1 MSKTTHPKSNLK
13 SNFFKT
19 FHQIIVTISL
29 FSLLGNIFFLKIETF
44 SQTSQNSIDLQITR
58 VTKDGKTMDTRASGT
73 NNWIFDGGTLNDLDN
88 IRYAWKQA
96 ILDTKNEKVPILAGG
111 FLKIYL
117 GDASKEENLLVKH
130 GESPLPINL
139 FASRLTAG
147 DNKLL
152 FVYID
157 HTNKPQG
164 ANTKVAFNFK
174 YNPTSDKPKINI
186 IEPAESAV
194 FRANSA
200 RSFSVQLDNFNL
212 SESSA
217 NNPSVGQLKVY
228 YNSVKEENFLGT
240 VKSSKEIGP
249 TSHLAEFTTETL
261 NQEKLIKIPDSR
273 DTLLIFVLAKPNGE
287 NIDIQTQRKVIT
299 NFGGSISIEQPKIS
313 IIEPRKDRNDL
324 AADGNITFLVKVEN
338 FEVLKERQTGTNEEG
353 KGYLQIFVNNQP
365 IKTIWPKAEGFT
377 LNEIG
382 YKDDKEGK
390 REVRV
395 QLVNKDFTKLSPEVA
410 DSVSIIYQPPTKTA
424 NSSSVEASDQPENS
438 VLRIIVVSLIVVLF
452 IAGIVILV
460 TKG

>member
-1 MSKTTHPKSNLK
+1 MSKTTPQKSNLK

-29 FSLLGNIFFLKIETF
+29 FSLLGNIFFLKIEAF
-44 SQTSQNSIDLQITR
+44 SQSTQNAIDLQITR

-261 NQEKLIKIPDSR
+261 NQEKLIKI
-273 DTLLIFVLAKPNGE
+273 
-287 NIDIQTQRKVIT
+287 
-299 NFGGSISIEQPKIS
+299 SIK
-313 IIEPRKDRNDL
+313 K
-324 AADGNITFLVKVEN
+324 K
-338 FEVLKERQTGTNEEG
+338 
-353 KGYLQIFVNNQP
+353 
-365 IKTIWPKAEGFT
+365 
-377 LNEIG
+377 
-382 YKDDKEGK
+382 
-390 REVRV
+390 
-395 QLVNKDFTKLSPEVA
+395 
-410 DSVSIIYQPPTKTA
+410 
-424 NSSSVEASDQPENS
+424 
-438 VLRIIVVSLIVVLF
+438 
-452 IAGIVILV
+452 
-460 TKG
+460 